1 MKKIRRGDRIK
12 LQKSFKTGG
21 TIEGKVKAKKE
32 RPGYLTIEWEDGR
45 TTHVNEVSQCIL
57 AVNGDPV

>member
-1 MKKIRRGDRIK
+1 MKKIRRGDRIT
-12 LQKSFKTGG
+12 LQKSFLSHE

-45 TTHVNEVSQCIL
+45 ITHVNEISQCIL
-57 AVNGDPV
+57 AVNGEPV